1 MSAFSLSI
9 WPAMSGPT
17 SFLGLMLL
25 MSYVPLVEDDK
36 KMAANQF
43 ARNSSTVKEG
53 NEVSNELLKQKPNI
67 QQNTNT
73 CMVIWGGKIYIDIP
87 DWLQEKNSR
96 LDFEHKIMY
105 SFSQSLQLKG
115 KSCLQIELKIII
127 KRYHFVFLSI

>member
-1 MSAFSLSI
+1 MVSMSEQMSAISLSI
-9 WPAMSGPT
+9 WPAMLSGPT
-17 SFLGLMLL
+17 SFLRLMLL

-53 NEVSNELLKQKPNI
+53 NEVSNELLKQKPYI
-67 QQNTNT
+67 Q
-73 CMVIWGGKIYIDIP
+73 
-87 DWLQEKNSR
+87 QEKNSR
-96 LDFEHKIMY
+96 LDFEHKIIY
-105 SFSQSLQLKG
+105 SFSQGLQLKG